1 MIYLVVIL
9 IARTFWWSIRFD
21 CCCDCFRRFRPQN
34 WNHSRLNSTPLNVT
48 EVDLP
53 KKLHQTDPTQ
63 NQKTENRR
71 RWPDYFIN
79 NLPTYRYIHF
89 SVKMMRSFHYIC
101 IAIVVLSL
109 LNCSLASCPPPQT
122 TVVVHNTNGHGY
134 EIIRDEVVY
143 SRWRSIISR
152 LVRMPNGQEVDYD
165 VSAINQPYVCFP
177 SLLLTI

>member
-1 MIYLVVIL
+1 MEY
-9 IARTFWWSIRFD
+9 S
-21 CCCDCFRRFRPQN
+21 FRLLLWLFQAFSTSELEPLTTQLHSTKRDRGGSSKKASPDRP
-34 WNHSRLNSTPLNVT
+34 
-48 EVDLP
+48 
-53 KKLHQTDPTQ
+53 Q